1 MILGQLSAPF
11 FFKSIV
17 YNNKKMKKSF
27 FIFLCGLAVVSFAP
41 VVTAQTGCPTG
52 LVPCGGENCPCTTCH
67 IFEMFKNVM
76 DFILFFIVP
85 PLAALMIAIGG
96 FMLVFAYLG
105 VGDGGPG
112 MISQAKKLFASVAI
126 GLVIVYGAYAII
138 GLFLQSIGL
147 ADWTE
152 KIYQSW
158 WKESFFKIEC
168 ETTAPAGGGSTSGGS
183 TGGATGGT
191 SGGTSGGSATGGGTG
206 GGGTNSG
213 TATILSDRLF
223 DNGDEVAVKVQIQNT
238 SGERKHYWV
247 ELKTGDGKKITG
259 AEQKREKWLN
269 PGETA
274 QVEVS
279 TYGPGA
285 SISDLGTHY
294 RIEVWDTTDEGNN
307 VKLFERTKE
316 VPK

>member
-1 MILGQLSAPF
+1 
-11 FFKSIV
+11 
-17 YNNKKMKKSF
+17 MKKSF

-183 TGGATGGT
+183 TGGRQGGHQEEHREGALPVEELAVEEPT
-191 SGGTSGGSATGGGTG
+191 LEPQRYYQ
-206 GGGTNSG
+206 
-213 TATILSDRLF
+213 TASLTMETKLRL
-223 DNGDEVAVKVQIQNT
+223 KYKYKIQAEKE
-238 SGERKHYWV
+238 S
-247 ELKTGDGKKITG
+247 ITG
-259 AEQKREKWLN
+259 
-269 PGETA
+269 
-274 QVEVS
+274 
-279 TYGPGA
+279 
-285 SISDLGTHY
+285 
-294 RIEVWDTTDEGNN
+294 
-307 VKLFERTKE
+307 
-316 VPK
+316 